1 MPTFFSSSKRQTG
14 PSDIE
19 YDSGR
24 NTEEHNQR
32 QHQYPEDDDGEE
44 VPKDQQHDPDAF
56 CNKCRCVTI
65 SLIVLIGTTV
75 GLSLILTGD
84 ANPLSYFIPVDPP
97 GASAANRW
105 DASNGLSLVV
115 ENAVDEVWVPIIEQ
129 TLQAWDVSEGISLDV
144 QRVAYDYDC
153 SPTNGRLKVC
163 NGDYGETP
171 WHGVN
176 IKLVDHATN
185 LTVHSVSK
193 LNDRY
198 NDNVEEK
205 LYIAC
210 HEIGHGLGLG
220 HTDEDHFNRDRGD
233 CMDYTIRPANNMNP
247 GQFNLDLLVE
257 LYGTPSQPLGS
268 TTQGETTLSGVGGGG
283 VGGGSTF
290 PDSRPPP
297 TRPQQQQEEEQEEED
312 EEEEN
317 DDRRRNLL
325 RARRQSLRSKN
336 QQRQQQ
342 RELQILEQ
350 ENVDIVEAERM
361 AERNCQDKICY
372 FDVPYYGTDGATIIV
387 SNYLRRSERS

>member
-1 MPTFFSSSKRQTG
+1 MPTFFSSTSSKRQTG

-19 YDSGR
+19 YDSAR
-24 NTEEHNQR
+24 
-32 QHQYPEDDDGEE
+32 
-44 VPKDQQHDPDAF
+44 KDQPEQVSDAHEPDAF
-56 CNKCRCVTI
+56 CNKCRCISI
-65 SLIVLIGTTV
+65 SLIVLIGVSV
-75 GLSLILTGD
+75 GLSLILTGN
-84 ANPLSYFIPVDPP
+84 ANPLNYFIPVDPP

-105 DASNGLSLVV
+105 DASSGLTLVV
-115 ENAVDEVWVPIIEQ
+115 ESAVDESWAPIVDQ
-129 TLQAWDVSEGISLDV
+129 TLQAWDVSEGISLEV
-144 QRVAYDYDC
+144 QRVAYDFDC

-185 LTVHSVSK
+185 LTVHSASK

-198 NDNVEEK
+198 NDNFEEK

-210 HEIGHGLGLG
+210 HEVGHGLGLG

-268 TTQGETTLSGVGGGG
+268 TQEENGAFGGTNNGG
-283 VGGGSTF
+283 ASSF
-290 PDSRPPP
+290 PEPRPP
-297 TRPQQQQEEEQEEED
+297 TRPQQQQENEEEED
-312 EEEEN
+312 EEEDEKEN
-317 DDRRRNLL
+317 DDRRNL
-325 RARRQSLRSKN
+325 RAGRRFRRKKNRRQ
-336 QQRQQQ
+336 RQ
-342 RELQILEQ
+342 LQILEQ
-350 ENVDIVEAERM
+350 EDVDIVEAERM
-361 AERNCQDKICY
+361 AEQNCQDEVCY

-387 SNYLRRSERS
+387 STFLRRSERRRTQEN